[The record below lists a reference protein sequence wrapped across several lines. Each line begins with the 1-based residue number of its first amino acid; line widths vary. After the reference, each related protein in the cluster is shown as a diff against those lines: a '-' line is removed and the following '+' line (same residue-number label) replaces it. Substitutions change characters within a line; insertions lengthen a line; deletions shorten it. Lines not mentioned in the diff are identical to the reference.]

1 MISQIWK
8 QLQSSEFSTQK
19 QIRVV
24 VLEEKFPAFLR
35 DRSVVCS
42 VGITTYPEDQRR
54 RPHWPEAA
62 YAHLRPQEENTP
74 PPPGAR
80 VR

>member
-8 QLQSSEFSTQK
+8 QWQSSEFSTQK

-54 RPHWPEAA
+54 RPH
-62 YAHLRPQEENTP
+62 
-74 PPPGAR
+74 
-80 VR
+80 